1 MAYETTKSVAN
12 TIIEEVVDT
21 RISTPKDKS
30 EKIYR
35 GTVVAVETGAFGVT
49 SLGVVL
55 GRVHPIIPLA
65 VAGGSALL
73 NSKMFKE
80 NSNDESEKENE

>member
-12 TIIEEVVDT
+12 EIIEEVVDT

-35 GTVVAVETGAFGVT
+35 GTVVAAETGAFGIT

-80 NSNDESEKENE
+80 NSNDEYEKEN

>member
-12 TIIEEVVDT
+12 AIIEEVVDT

-35 GTVVAVETGAFGVT
+35 GTVVAAETGAFGIT

-80 NSNDESEKENE
+80 NSNDEYEKEN

>member
-12 TIIEEVVDT
+12 TIIEEVADT
-21 RISTPKDKS
+21 RINVPKDKS

-35 GTVVAVETGAFGVT
+35 RAVVSIETGAFGVT

-80 NSNDESEKENE
+80 ILNDESEKEN

>member
-1 MAYETTKSVAN
+1 MTTQSIKAISDAV
-12 TIIEEVVDT
+12 IDEVSDAQ
-21 RISTPKDKS
+21 ISTSKDKS
-30 EKIYR
+30 DVIYR
-35 GTVVAVETGAFGVT
+35 GAVVTVETGAFGIT

-80 NSNDESEKENE
+80 TSNDEIEKES

>member
-1 MAYETTKSVAN
+1 MTTQ
-12 TIIEEVVDT
+12 TIKAISDAVIDEVSDAQ
-21 RISTPKDKS
+21 ISNPKDKS
-30 EKIYR
+30 DIMIR
-35 GTVVAVETGAFGVT
+35 GTVVATETGLFGAT

-65 VAGGSALL
+65 IAGGSALL

-80 NSNDESEKENE
+80 NSNDESEKEN

>member
-1 MAYETTKSVAN
+1 MTTQSIK
-12 TIIEEVVDT
+12 TISDAVIDEVSDAQ
-21 RISTPKDKS
+21 ISTPKDKS
-30 EKIYR
+30 DVIYR
-35 GTVVAVETGAFGVT
+35 GAVVTVETGAFGIT

-80 NSNDESEKENE
+80 TPNDEIEKEN

>member
-1 MAYETTKSVAN
+1 MTTQSIKAISDAV
-12 TIIEEVVDT
+12 IDEVSDAQ
-21 RISTPKDKS
+21 ISNPKDKS
-30 EKIYR
+30 DIMIR
-35 GTVVAVETGAFGVT
+35 GTVVAAETGLFGAT

-55 GRVHPIIPLA
+55 GRIHPLIPVA

-80 NSNDESEKENE
+80 TPNDESEKEN